1 MCSAPT
7 FKDLL
12 SPLRMSV
19 LNSLIAL
26 LNQSQLTGCTDKVS
40 WFFSCFGKFHCKIL
54 LSYMLTH
61 IRRMLSPYLYGRL
74 LALWKLKACYGWLCM
89 IIFPLQRSSQYATS
103 LSISMAHVLFCRG
116 ECAHVWFSFAPTL
129 LKSRLIS
136 YIFSVFLEHLVP
148 FIYFDQLLCRRY
160 VP

>member
-26 LNQSQLTGCTDKVS
+26 LNQSQLTGCADKVS

-61 IRRMLSPYLYGRL
+61 IRRMLSPYVYARV
-74 LALWKLKACYGWLCM
+74 LALWKLKSCYGWLCM
-89 IIFPLQRSSQYATS
+89 IIFPLQRSSQDATS
-103 LSISMAHVLFCRG
+103 LFHFHGACVLPWRMCHVC
-116 ECAHVWFSFAPTL
+116 FSFAPTL
-129 LKSRLIS
+129 LKSRPIS
-136 YIFSVFLEHLVP
+136 YIFSVFLAHLVP
-148 FIYFDQLLCRRY
+148 FIYSGQLLRRRY
-160 VP
+160 VS